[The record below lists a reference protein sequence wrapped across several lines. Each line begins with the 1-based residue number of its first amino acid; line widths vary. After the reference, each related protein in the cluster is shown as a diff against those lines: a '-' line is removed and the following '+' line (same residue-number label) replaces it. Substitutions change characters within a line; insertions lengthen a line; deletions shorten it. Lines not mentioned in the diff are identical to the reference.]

1 MAYVS
6 KEDKARLAPGIKAVL
21 KKYDMKGTIG
31 VRHHRTLVVKLRSGR
46 IDFAPYMHD
55 NDQYID
61 VNVYHIDTH
70 YSGIARDFLNEL
82 LDAMKG
88 DEYFNDDDSMTDY
101 FHRSH
106 YTDIYIGQWDKPYT
120 FMGSNIPAELRS
132 NPSKT
137 ANIIEQIRADAE
149 AFVA

>member
-21 KKYDMKGTIG
+21 KKYDMKGSIS
-31 VRHHRTLVVKLRSGR
+31 VRDHMTLVVKVKSGR
-46 IDFAPYMHD
+46 IDFSDYMPS
-55 NDQYID
+55 DQVSFD
-61 VNVYHIDTH
+61 VNVYWIDSR
-70 YSGIARDFLNEL
+70 YAGIQRDFLNEL
-82 LDAMKG
+82 LDACKG
-88 DEYFNDDDSMTDY
+88 ERYFNEDDSMTDY

-106 YTDIYIGQWDKPYT
+106 YIDINIGGGWDKPYT
-120 FMGSNIPAELRS
+120 FMGCNIPAELRS

-149 AFVA
+149 AF